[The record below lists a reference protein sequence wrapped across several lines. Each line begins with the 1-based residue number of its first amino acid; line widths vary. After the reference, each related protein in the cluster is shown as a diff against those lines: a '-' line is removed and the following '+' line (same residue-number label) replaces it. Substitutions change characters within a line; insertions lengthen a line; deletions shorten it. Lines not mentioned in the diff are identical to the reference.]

1 MKTMIKNMFTKTET
15 VTDLKEIKTQTASKY
30 LNKNLE
36 KAYEIATKYVKENNY
51 RITYSS
57 NETSKILFEKLKSS
71 NLSHNR
77 SKKIAKQIF
86 YIIAEPSIKKINRL
100 MHLVYKT
107 NETKS
112 KYKITKSNKELEIQS
127 KRRVWKELRDQAEK
141 ARLEYV
147 EEKGDFYKTK

>member
-1 MKTMIKNMFTKTET
+1 MITKMFTKTET
-15 VTDLKEIKTQTASKY
+15 VTDLKEIKTQTGSKS

-36 KAYEIATKYVKENNY
+36 KAYEIATEYVKENNY
-51 RITYSS
+51 RITYSN

-100 MHLVYKT
+100 MHLVHKT